1 MIEYFLDAEIHA
13 PHQNIHHYI
22 LRKNTGEQARR
33 GGYFLRLILLGDGI
47 VFAVFVQHVR
57 TKAVASHLFTPL
69 LKFIHLHLVYRST
82 LKITN
87 TSLFLHLIMHLL
99 LFLSPDWL
107 ILCRIILSLNCIN
120 SVGFFYLFSVSHWQ
134 RPTLETLDYTIR
146 IGSTPT
152 FLFFDFYLHT
162 AYAAHYVH

>member
-33 GGYFLRLILLGDGI
+33 GGCFLRLILLGDGI
-47 VFAVFVQHVR
+47 FFAVFVQHVL
-57 TKAVASHLFTPL
+57 TKAATSHLFTPL
-69 LKFIHLHLVYRST
+69 LKFVHLHPVYRST

-107 ILCRIILSLNCIN
+107 IFCHMIISYKFTRFFIYFLFLSDE
-120 SVGFFYLFSVSHWQ
+120 G
-134 RPTLETLDYTIR
+134 PTLETLDYTIR